1 MEVNEW
7 IEKYRPVKN
16 HLDEDASWQGEDGV
30 GVMFETYGE
39 ELDYVRSIAES
50 DPKCVWTYVDGD
62 DGSTLVINGY
72 HLVNRIGYFVTE
84 VAAADESVFV
94 QVSEPDS
101 LYTAVLTLNIDAFDA
116 EDAEDAQRII
126 QEYITALSARAP
138 RELSWETMDFTIRKD
153 ELV

>member
-7 IEKYRPVKN
+7 IEQYRPVNN

-39 ELDYVRSIAES
+39 ELDYVLSVAKS

-84 VAAADESVFV
+84 VPAVDESVFV

-116 EDAEDAQRII
+116 EDDEDAKRII
-126 QEYITALSARAP
+126 QEYVTGLEASAP
-138 RELSWETMDFTIRKD
+138 RELSWETFRA
-153 ELV
+153 ELHKQEG

>member
-39 ELDYVRSIAES
+39 ELDYVLSVAKS

-84 VAAADESVFV
+84 VPAADESVFV

-116 EDAEDAQRII
+116 EDAEDAERII
-126 QEYITALSARAP
+126 QEYISALATLAP

>member
-7 IEKYRPVKN
+7 IEQYRPVNN

-39 ELDYVRSIAES
+39 ELDYVLSVAKS

-84 VAAADESVFV
+84 VPADDESVFV

-126 QEYITALSARAP
+126 QEYITGLAARAP

>member
-7 IEKYRPVKN
+7 IEQYRPVNN

-39 ELDYVRSIAES
+39 ELDYVLSVAKS

-84 VAAADESVFV
+84 VPATDESVFV

-126 QEYITALSARAP
+126 QEYITALAARAP